1 MKMLV
6 LKGLPASGKSTEAKR
21 LVDSGQYVRVNR
33 DTIREMFLC
42 PRDDGQ
48 KAFDPK
54 IEKLV
59 TIVANESA
67 KAVMRSG
74 KKHIVL
80 DECNLNPKYLKA
92 WETLAKSY
100 AYSFEVRGMGVD
112 IDECIRRDG
121 GRSPNVGKRVIL
133 NMAIRNGMLPDY
145 EVLPKTVIRPP
156 EGKKII
162 ICDVD
167 GTISDPS
174 HRLHWV
180 REDEKTDRCENGKR
194 GSGKARKNW
203 KQFFEDM
210 CDDDLRLTTL
220 SILNKYALEGHL
232 IVMVTARPQEYLPD
246 TVEWLNKHNVPY
258 DFMIMRKDG
267 DYRRDDIIKQE
278 ILDKWFNKDDI
289 EVVIDDRP
297 QVLRMWKKNGLNVID
312 VGIQKEF

>member
-80 DECNLNPKYLKA
+80 DECNLNPKYLKK
-92 WETLAKSY
+92 WEQLAKSKG
-100 AYSFEVRGMGVD
+100 YSFEIRGMGVD
-112 IDECIRRDG
+112 IDECIRRDAN
-121 GRSPNVGKRVIL
+121 RSPNVGKRVIL

-145 EVLPKTVIRPP
+145 EVLPVNVIRPP
-156 EGKKII
+156 DGKKII

-167 GTISDPS
+167 GTISNPT
-174 HRLHWV
+174 HRLKWV
-180 REDEKTDRCENGKR
+180 RDEKNDRCENGNR

-203 KQFFEDM
+203 KKFFEAM
-210 CDDDLRLTTL
+210 GDDSLRESTL
-220 SILNKYALEGHL
+220 EILNKYALEGHL

-246 TVEWLNKHNVPY
+246 TVEWLNHHNVPY

-278 ILDKWFNKDDI
+278 ILDKWFDKDDI
-289 EVVIDDRP
+289 EVVLDDRP
-297 QVLRMWKKNGLNVID
+297 VVIRMWQKNDLKVINC
-312 VGIQKEF
+312 GTGKEF